1 MNGMSGEDAYILGM
15 DYVDE
20 TLKGAGALKGQDGKD
35 GVSPVISV
43 NTSTSDTYKLDITDK
58 NGTITTPN
66 LVGKQGLQGIQ
77 GEQGKPADNPIITEN
92 ADNTEDVYKLD
103 LTVGETVF
111 TTKNIIGKQGL
122 EGVSPSVTTNPD
134 NTAEDYRLNITTK
147 GGTFTTPNLRGPQGE
162 IGPQG

>member
-1 MNGMSGEDAYILGM
+1 MAMKAEEALAIAKSYTKKSLE
-15 DYVDE
+15 
-20 TLKGAGALKGQDGKD
+20 GAGALKGQDGKD

-43 NTSTSDTYKLDITDK
+43 NTSTADTYKLDITDK

-77 GEQGKPADNPIITEN
+77 GEQGKPADNPIVTEN

-111 TTKNIIGKQGL
+111 NAIKTVIFRISRCKFIYSFSICSKFAPK
-122 EGVSPSVTTNPD
+122 VF
-134 NTAEDYRLNITTK
+134 K
-147 GGTFTTPNLRGPQGE
+147 GMVC
-162 IGPQG
+162 

>member
-1 MNGMSGEDAYILGM
+1 MSLRGEDALILAY
-15 DYVDE
+15 DYTE
-20 TLKGAGALKGQDGKD
+20 KSLEGAGALKGQDGKD
-35 GVSPVISV
+35 GVSPIISV
-43 NTSTSDTYKLDITDK
+43 NTSTADTYKLDITDK

-77 GEQGKPADNPIITEN
+77 GEQGKPADNPIVTEN

-147 GGTFTTPNLRGPQGE
+147 GGTFTTPNLRGP
-162 IGPQG
+162 I

>member
-1 MNGMSGEDAYILGM
+1 MSLRGEDALILAQ

-66 LVGKQGLQGIQ
+66 LVGKQGLQGIPRLSESPLSSCRGILQ
-77 GEQGKPADNPIITEN
+77 YQQFQCHISADRRNS
-92 ADNTEDVYKLD
+92 AL
-103 LTVGETVF
+103 
-111 TTKNIIGKQGL
+111 
-122 EGVSPSVTTNPD
+122 
-134 NTAEDYRLNITTK
+134 YRLLCSRQN
-147 GGTFTTPNLRGPQGE
+147 
-162 IGPQG
+162 